1 MEPTDVIKS
10 KGEFFRV
17 LGQTDRS
24 QIATMTIESGK
35 DSGPEEL
42 HTGDQ
47 IIYIVEGSARV
58 LIGEKT
64 HTLSKNMIAIVP
76 SKTRHHIYNEGT
88 GDLFFLTI
96 YTPPEY

>member
-1 MEPTDVIKS
+1 MEPTDINKA
-10 KGEFFRV
+10 KGDFFRV

-24 QIATMTIESGK
+24 QIATMTIEPGK

-47 IIYIVEGSARV
+47 IIYIVEGSART

-64 HTLSKNMIAIVP
+64 YTLSKNMFAIIP
-76 SKTRHHIYNEGT
+76 AKTRHHIYNDGA